1 MSHVAGHCYGPALLG
16 DMGENPDQQCS
27 LKATPITQGDVLLT
41 PVRGDDA
48 DTMLTVLQDREL
60 YVFTGGEPP
69 SIDELRRTYARRAD
83 GVSPDGAQLWL
94 NWIVRVSGEPA
105 GYVQATVVSQDDQM
119 VAELAWVIGVRF
131 QGRGLATRSA
141 QLMCT
146 WLRDHGV
153 SHSTASIHPDHAASA
168 AIATRLGL
176 RRSGLITDDGES
188 IWRTP

>member
-1 MSHVAGHCYGPALLG
+1 
-16 DMGENPDQQCS
+16 MGENPDQQCS
-27 LKATPITQGDVLLT
+27 LRATPIAQGDVLLT
-41 PVRGDDA
+41 PLRGEDA
-48 DTMLTVLQDREL
+48 DMMLTVLQDREL

-69 SIDELRRTYARRAD
+69 SIGELRRTYTRQAE

-94 NWIVRVSGEPA
+94 NWIVHVSGRPA
-105 GYVQATVVSQDDQM
+105 GYVQATVVPQDDQT

-141 QLMCT
+141 QMMCT
-146 WLRDHGV
+146 WLQHHGV
-153 SHSTASIHPDHAASA
+153 SHFTASIHPDHVASA

-176 RRSGLITDDGES
+176 CRSDLTTEEGEN